1 VTSPRVDRGIGI
13 GISTGL
19 SAICISFVQNSIIF
33 FIFIILYFMCF
44 EGIRSMRNEDILSL
58 PWGRVTENTGPNP
71 CLREEVRPV
80 KSEIAIYDFRNFN
93 LYKVRK
99 FMV

>member
-1 VTSPRVDRGIGI
+1 MQSCQDCNAADGRKQVTSPRVDRGIGI

-58 PWGRVTENTGPNP
+58 P
-71 CLREEVRPV
+71 
-80 KSEIAIYDFRNFN
+80 
-93 LYKVRK
+93 
-99 FMV
+99 